1 MCYPIENITRID
13 MCTNISNPLKH
24 FENQRITLTRNNE
37 LLCEYRF
44 LGQAKS
50 CLLIKRIHSQSASS
64 KEAMPKGTWG
74 CPIERGVP
82 AGHKMT
88 T

>member
-1 MCYPIENITRID
+1 MCYPVENITRID
-13 MCTNISNPLKH
+13 MCTNISNPSKH
-24 FENQRITLTRNNE
+24 FKNQRITPTRNNE

-44 LGQAKS
+44 LSQAKS

-82 AGHKMT
+82 AGHKIT